1 MNYAHNCASIT
12 PKLNHTLYI
21 YVCAYEAKCQ
31 IIKGLQYI
39 LWYYMHNLCKVNQ
52 PQLLDHQQ
60 SRVDLGQ
67 LIQAFLS

>member
-1 MNYAHNCASIT
+1 MNYTHNCASIT
-12 PKLNHTLYI
+12 PKLNHTLCICI
-21 YVCAYEAKCQ
+21 YVYEAKCQ

-39 LWYYMHNLCKVNQ
+39 LWYYVHNLYKVNQ

-60 SRVDLGQ
+60 SQVDLGH